1 MESPRLGSTSSP
13 DGITDE
19 EIVPDDEA
27 VSDIPEIELIIKVL
41 VEFYLLNSLTKKFFN
56 LFFLC
61 DLTITCTNIL

>member
-41 VEFYLLNSLTKKFFN
+41 VEFYLLNSLTKKFF
-56 LFFLC
+56 FIKIYFSYM
-61 DLTITCTNIL
+61 ILR

>member
-41 VEFYLLNSLTKKFFN
+41 VEFYLLNSLTKKYLIYFSYM
-56 LFFLC
+56 
-61 DLTITCTNIL
+61 ILR